1 MIKKYTKYILIVL
14 LLFISVCTVGFV
26 IYKYTKKVPI
36 TKFFENDINKITEI
50 QITNGNTGNVEI
62 ITDKNQ
68 IKKISQFLSTTKL
81 QKNSKNSSGWLYSL
95 VFYSNDTNLIEIVDM
110 GSRYSINGETY
121 TVTSTNNT
129 SLHEIIDEILY

>member
-1 MIKKYTKYILIVL
+1 MNKKYTKYILIVL

>member
-1 MIKKYTKYILIVL
+1 MNKKYTKYILIVL

-36 TKFFENDINKITEI
+36 TKFFENDTNKITEI